1 MSRTPNSKTNKR
13 YNKLKSTSKIYSNQ
27 KKVSNIFTDGDDK
40 KIISNKN
47 LTTNENSTYLDRED
61 NYYNFFTTS
70 QIRNIDFSKFQNH
83 VFLDSAVNKVS
94 YCFEEIINN
103 FPYDKSFNEKQQY
116 HNKLNGYVKYILKE
130 RFPKNL
136 GYLYFDGNQYV
147 KVNDENGR
155 ILNDFSGKAA
165 KGNLNFGAFSL
176 NFDFWIKPTNL
187 TNNNQIVLQ
196 KIHAPSDL
204 TQEGYS
210 IYISDESGIHYIN
223 IVLNSQKSYLKS
235 KHKIKLNEWNHV
247 HILVT
252 KNSIKN
258 STIIFYINGLKQN
271 ENLTEGDFLNELPE
285 NGFNNIALEI
295 GKGVDHNNS
304 VISATGGTV
313 SNFIGFLDELKISRK
328 IYNQEEIRYQKNN
341 NINKIKELKLY
352 LKFNEPT
359 GEYTN
364 NNICLDS
371 SGQKLH
377 GIILNIDGSNITQNQ
392 VAGIRKEKTSSDLFL
407 KYEKEINNPVL
418 FPGYTPILNLQ
429 NELHQVA
436 KRYDIANP
444 NTFWKIIP
452 KSLFEESSNFEQDS
466 ILYANEE
473 AFNFSSDE
481 SNRDLSISYNKSK
494 ELINLLIIWSRFFDE
509 IKLYIDSI
517 KDFNNINYD
526 ALNNN
531 ESVNFI
537 LPIALK
543 NAGFEFKEIFPT
555 EIFEKLENKNLTHDQ
570 VLSTKNIRIIQNN
583 LWKRFFINSQ
593 DYLRSK
599 GTVKGIKNTFRS
611 FGIDADRFVTVRE
624 YHGKNVLN
632 LYDNKYKDSKSIN
645 YLNFLLNKDLNKSTT
660 YADNNTEL
668 PNNKFVLK
676 IEDFSQDSQG
686 INDGEFNY
694 SKSWSIEL
702 VCKFNSFKN
711 NFYNNKQNIFRI
723 NRDNSSANL
732 QPVVNLYFSRE
743 INNVNYGKI
752 VLEISDNASN
762 ALSNPPDQND
772 LNSWIEKKEETENI
786 NFIDGNDYY
795 FCLTKEEKNTNTFC
809 YKLYV
814 YNMSFPYED
823 EISILEIN
831 DYRNNNTFEK
841 SSKYK
846 DISIGNSNNNLNY
859 LYKNNTVLLNPLDS
873 TFEGELS
880 RIRLWSRSLEKEEVL
895 NHSKDI
901 NSKGILNP
909 SRLQN
914 QNLNNNLNN
923 STEYL
928 KLNVDFNFDFEKN
941 NLSSSGVEYDVSN
954 LEKKVIEI
962 INKQNFENIYYK
974 KEVDVKVLDRDSNFI
989 CTIESNS
996 NFNTFISELNDIILT
1011 KEKLFY
1017 KENPKIDEP
1026 ITYNGI
1032 NINNQESENRNVSY
1046 LNNET
1051 FSDFVYN
1058 SDIRLSIDFSS
1069 VKFINEDIS
1078 NILIV
1083 NDYFNKNLGD
1093 YSNRYCSKYK
1103 SLDSLKKLYFLK
1115 LKENIDFKPLYQVF
1129 KYFDNILSD
1138 LLMESVPTK
1147 ASYNGFNFVVES
1159 CILERSKYQYKM
1171 SNSHIQVVDENSQ
1184 YNDTH
1189 LYNKEENSNN
1199 KFTTKIFRNFN
1210 SSNIQDPS

>member
-40 KIISNKN
+40 KIISKKD

-103 FPYDKSFNEKQQY
+103 FPYDKSLNEKQQY
-116 HNKLNGYVKYILKE
+116 NNKLNGYVKYILKE

-136 GYLYFDGNQYV
+136 GYLEFDGNQYV
-147 KVNDENGR
+147 KVYDENGR
-155 ILNDFSGKAA
+155 VLPDFNGKVL
-165 KGNLNFGAFSL
+165 KGNLNFGSFSL
-176 NFDFWIKPTNL
+176 NFDFWIKPTSS
-187 TNNNQIVLQ
+187 NNNQIVLQ
-196 KIHAPSDL
+196 KIHTPSGL

-210 IYISDESGIHYIN
+210 IYITNESGIHYIN

-235 KHKIKLNEWNHV
+235 KHKINLNEWNHV

-258 STIIFYINGLKQN
+258 STIIFYINGLKQD

-285 NGFNNIALEI
+285 NSFNNIALEI
-295 GKGVDHNNS
+295 GRGVAHNNS
-304 VISATGGTV
+304 VINATGNTV

-352 LKFNEPT
+352 LKFNEPV

-377 GIILNIDGSNITQNQ
+377 GIILNIDGTSITQTQ
-392 VAGIRKEKTSSDLFL
+392 VSGIRKEKTSSDSFL

-473 AFNFSSDE
+473 SFNFSSDE

-555 EIFEKLENKNLTHDQ
+555 EIFEKLENKNLTHEQ

-583 LWKRFFINSQ
+583 LWKRFLINSQ

-632 LYDNKYKDSKSIN
+632 IYDNKYKDSKSIN
-645 YLNFLLNKDLNKSTT
+645 YLNFLLNKDLNIATT
-660 YADNNTEL
+660 YTGNNEL

-676 IEDFSQDSQG
+676 IEDSDQDTQG
-686 INDGEFNY
+686 TGDGEFNY
-694 SKSWSIEL
+694 SKSWSLEL
-702 VCKFNSFKN
+702 ICKFNSFKN
-711 NFYNNKQNIFRI
+711 NFYNNKQNLFRI
-723 NRDNSSANL
+723 NRDDTNAKL
-732 QPVVNLYFSRE
+732 QPVVNCYFKRE
-743 INNVNYGKI
+743 SPDINYGNI
-752 VLEISDNASN
+752 YLEISDNDSTGI
-762 ALSNPPDQND
+762 SSSPSV
-772 LNSWIEKKEETENI
+772 SWVEKKDQISNI
-786 NFIDGNDYY
+786 RLLEGNDYY
-795 FCLTKEEKNTNTFC
+795 FCLTKEEKELNKSYC

-823 EISILEIN
+823 EILVLEIN
-831 DYRNNNTFEK
+831 DYRDANTFEE
-841 SSKYK
+841 STNYK
-846 DISIGNSNNNLNY
+846 DISIGNSNNSNY
-859 LYKNNTVLLNPLDS
+859 IYRTNTDLDIIDN
-873 TFEGELS
+873 TFEGEIS
-880 RIRLWSRSLEKEEVL
+880 RIRLWSRNLRKEEVI

-909 SRLQN
+909 VRLKN
-914 QNLNNNLNN
+914 QNNNK
-923 STEYL
+923 STDYL
-928 KLNVDFNFDFEKN
+928 KLNVDFNFDFQKKDLN
-941 NLSSSGVEYDVSN
+941 TLYTKDLNSN
-954 LEKKVIEI
+954 TIEVV
-962 INKQNFENIYYK
+962 NKQNFENVYYNDN
-974 KEVDVKVLDRDSNFI
+974 KELIRDNNFSCKLKSN
-989 CTIESNS
+989 T
-996 NFNTFISELNDIILT
+996 NFNTFITELNDIVLT

-1032 NINNQESENRNVSY
+1032 NINNQKNENRNVSY

-1051 FSDFVYN
+1051 SSNFVYK

-1078 NILIV
+1078 NVLMV
-1083 NDYFNKNLGD
+1083 NDYFNKTLSD

-1103 SLDSLKKLYFLK
+1103 SLDSLKKIYFLK
-1115 LKENIDFKPLYQVF
+1115 LQENIDYKPLYQVF

-1138 LLMESVPTK
+1138 ILMESVPTK
-1147 ASYNGFNFVVES
+1147 ASYSGFNFVVES
-1159 CILERSKYQYKM
+1159 CILERNKYEYKM
-1171 SNSHIQVVDENSQ
+1171 SNSHVQVVDENSQ
-1184 YNDTH
+1184 YNNTH
-1189 LYNKEENSNN
+1189 LFNKNKNTDN
-1199 KFTTKIFRNFN
+1199 KFTTTLFRNFN
-1210 SSNIQDPS
+1210 SSSIEEEVIETRSTTDFIE